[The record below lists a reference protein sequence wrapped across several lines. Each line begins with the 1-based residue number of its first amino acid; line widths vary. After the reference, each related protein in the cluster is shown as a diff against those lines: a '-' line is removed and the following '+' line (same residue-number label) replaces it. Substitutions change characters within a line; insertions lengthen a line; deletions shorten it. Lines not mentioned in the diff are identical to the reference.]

1 MKQVTS
7 AFPLL
12 GHAWRPVSATGNQ
25 RRRLRGHR
33 PPHDFDDEEIRDIS
47 PSNRILTPI
56 TIK

>member
-12 GHAWRPVSATGNQ
+12 GHAWRPVSATENQ

-33 PPHDFDDEEIRDIS
+33 PPTTSTTRRSGTSARVTASWHLLL
-47 PSNRILTPI
+47 SN
-56 TIK
+56 